1 MSEYMQEEACILDLV
16 DGRLCLRM
24 QLSDGGAR
32 LLKRSFMR
40 TRLRSAQA
48 ADSLDVPGLLR
59 FRPDLPFQKWG
70 ELDELFT
77 RKIPAEGYRYEATQA
92 FRNAFVDRDIHIQ
105 ERRRLGLDIKRHDS
119 RLSARFEEFSA
130 VVNQR
135 LERRL
140 RDRQMW
146 DAFFMTLMKKSG
158 NFSVP
163 GSGKTSSVYGMFAF
177 LQERQDMKRV
187 VMIGPK
193 NSFGSWMDEFQACF
207 GGKQALRLFDVHD
220 AMYTEEQQR
229 RRLLRYQKARY
240 NLMLFNYEI
249 VRKWK
254 DILIEIVD
262 DPQTMLVF
270 DEVHRVKAVRGERAR
285 DALDIAE
292 HAHYVTVMTGT
303 PVPNG
308 YVDLYNIIHILFPR
322 EWRDFFD
329 YTIAELKDPSGPV
342 KAAIN
347 ENLKSFYC
355 RTTKEELHVP
365 PASPDLLKRVDAGDA
380 ENRLFYILKEAYGKR
395 NMLAYM
401 IRVLQ
406 LESVPQLL
414 LKKIDISELKC
425 VLDVDAINLEDIDF
439 KDFSKEVP
447 QLVQACGSAGSK
459 LRLGVQQVQKL
470 VKEGKTVICWCY
482 FKATICELQHLLR
495 QQEIAAEFIDGSLA
509 ADERQDIINRYRHGE
524 FPVLITNPQTL
535 AESVSLHSVCHD
547 AVYIEYS
554 YNLVHLLQSKDRIH
568 RLGLSEG
575 QYTQY
580 RFLMEYY
587 DFQGQEVSFDRAI
600 YDRLQDKEQLMLDA
614 IDDDVLEETTS
625 TEEDL
630 QMIFDEVFGGG
641 VRIQET
647 EEDDSGD
654 GADAEV

>member
-1 MSEYMQEEACILDLV
+1 MSEDGQQEVCILDV
-16 DGRLCLRM
+16 REDRLCLFM
-24 QLSDGGAR
+24 HLPDGGAR
-32 LLKRSFMR
+32 LLQRSFMR
-40 TRLRSAQA
+40 TRLRPAQS
-48 ADSLDVPGLLR
+48 ADSLDVPGVLR
-59 FRPDLPFQKWG
+59 FRRDLPYQKWR
-70 ELDELFT
+70 EIDEIFA
-77 RKIPAEGYRYEATQA
+77 RKIPREGYRYETTQA
-92 FRNAFVDRDIHIQ
+92 FRNALVDRDIHIQ

-119 RLSARFEEFSA
+119 RLREKFGEFSS

-135 LERRL
+135 MERRL

-177 LQERQDMKRV
+177 LQARQGMKRI

-193 NSFGSWMDEFQACF
+193 NAFGSWIDEFQACF
-207 GGKQALRLFDVHD
+207 GEKQALHLFDIHD
-220 AMYTEEQQR
+220 IMFTEEQQH
-229 RRLLRYQKARY
+229 RRLLRYQQAKY

-249 VRKWK
+249 ARKWK
-254 DILIEIVD
+254 DILIGIVD

-285 DALDIAE
+285 VALDIAE

-308 YVDLYNIIHILFPR
+308 YVDLYNMIHILFPR

-329 YTIAELKDPSGPV
+329 YTPGELKDPPGPV
-342 KAAIN
+342 KADIN
-347 ENLKSFYC
+347 ESLKSFYC
-355 RTTKEELHVP
+355 RTTKEQLHVP
-365 PASPDLLKRVDAGDA
+365 PASPDLLKRVDAGEA

-406 LESVPQLL
+406 LESVPQQLL
-414 LKKIDISELKC
+414 QKIDLSELKY
-425 VLDVDAINLEDIDF
+425 VMDVDAVNLDDIDL

-447 QLVQACGSAGSK
+447 ELVRACGRAGSK
-459 LRLGVQQVQKL
+459 LKLGARQVQKL
-470 VKEGKTVICWCY
+470 VGEGKLVICWCC
-482 FKATICELQHLLR
+482 FKATIRELRKMLHR
-495 QQEIAAEFIDGSLA
+495 QGIGAEYIDGSLP
-509 ADERQDIINRYRHGE
+509 ADMRQDVLDRFRSRE

-568 RLGLSEG
+568 RLGLPEG

-580 RFLMEYY
+580 RYLMEYY
-587 DFQGQEVSFDRAI
+587 DFQGQEVSFDKAI
-600 YDRLQDKEQLMLDA
+600 YDRLQDKEQLMLGA
-614 IDDDVLEETTS
+614 IDDEMLEETTS
-625 TEEDL
+625 SEEDL
-630 QMIFDEVFGGG
+630 RIIFDEVFGAGG
-641 VRIQET
+641 GRRD
-647 EEDDSGD
+647 EE
-654 GADAEV
+654 GA